1 MAQQPISHAINHGSL
16 DQTGLEAVR
25 RVDPNA
31 LGILVFISSEAIFFA
46 SLIITYIVSRSQSTG
61 GPNAHVLGV
70 GTTAIFTVCLFASSA
85 TMERVTSHLHRNDS
99 AGVRRWLLI
108 TIALGAIF
116 LIGQGIE
123 YAHLYQDSV
132 TIGTNLWSSAFFTLT
147 GFHGFHVLI
156 GLISMAIIAGLVGP
170 GPDRL
175 RAGSAVH
182 TISYYWHFVD
192 AVWVVIFPVVYLWT
206 LIS

>member
-1 MAQQPISHAINHGSL
+1 MAQQPTSGVIGQVSEVSPPIEAI
-16 DQTGLEAVR
+16 ER
-25 RVDPNA
+25 MDPNA

-46 SLIITYIVSRSQSTG
+46 SLIITYIAYRGESRG
-61 GPNAHVLGV
+61 GPDAHVLDV
-70 GTTAIFTVCLFASSA
+70 GTTAIFTLFLFASSG
-85 TMERVTSHLHRNDS
+85 TMERVTSHLHRND
-99 AGVRRWLLI
+99 AGGVRRWLSI

-123 YAHLYQDSV
+123 YVHLYENGV
-132 TIGTNLWSSAFFTLT
+132 TINTNLWSSTFFTLT
-147 GFHGFHVLI
+147 GFHGFHVLV
-156 GLISMAIIAGLVGP
+156 GLISMSIIASLVGP
-170 GPDRL
+170 GPDRP

-192 AVWVVIFPVVYLWT
+192 AVWVVIFPVVYLWP

>member
-1 MAQQPISHAINHGSL
+1 MAQQPVSHAVNPGALELGGI
-16 DQTGLEAVR
+16 EAVR

-46 SLIITYIVSRSQSTG
+46 SLIITYIVARSGSNG
-61 GPNAHVLGV
+61 GPTAHVLNV

-85 TMERVTSHLHRNDS
+85 TMERVTAHLHRNDS

-123 YAHLYQDSV
+123 YTTLYRDSV
-132 TIGTNLWSSAFFTLT
+132 TMGTNLWSSAFFTLT

-156 GLISMAIIAGLVGP
+156 GVTSMAIIASLVGP
-170 GPDRL
+170 GPDHP